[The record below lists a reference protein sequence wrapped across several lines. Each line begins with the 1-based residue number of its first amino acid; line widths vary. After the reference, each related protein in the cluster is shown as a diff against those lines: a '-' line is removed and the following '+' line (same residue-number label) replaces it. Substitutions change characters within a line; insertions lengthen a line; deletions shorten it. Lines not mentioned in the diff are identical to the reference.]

1 MKIYHDAQ
9 FNGIVIEG
17 VRNIFP
23 ARSLVLDALVG
34 GYWIRAKGTDRVISG
49 PLDLSNIQ
57 DADGNIAQSPVAHI
71 EDMFSRDRE
80 GGHIEFAA
88 LPALP

>member
-17 VRNIFP
+17 VRSIFP
-23 ARSLVLDALVG
+23 ARSMVLDALVG
-34 GYWIRAKGTDRVISG
+34 GYWVRAKGTDRVIAG
-49 PLDLSNIQ
+49 PLDMAAIQ
-57 DADGNIAQSPVAHI
+57 DADGNTVQDAVAHI

-80 GGHIEFAA
+80 DAHIEFAA